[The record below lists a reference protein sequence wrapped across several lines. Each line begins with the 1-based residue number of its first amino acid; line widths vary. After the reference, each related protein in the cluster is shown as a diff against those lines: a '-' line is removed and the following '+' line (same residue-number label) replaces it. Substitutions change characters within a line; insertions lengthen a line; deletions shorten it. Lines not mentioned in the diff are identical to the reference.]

1 MWGIGVGYTWGIVL
15 ERGVRVSEVVSE
27 SAGKSDSVSVSSHGV
42 WRIWSVRACVE
53 WHVTEDKET

>member
-1 MWGIGVGYTWGIVL
+1 MWGIGVGYRWGIVL
-15 ERGVRVSEVVSE
+15 ECGVRVSGVVSE

-42 WRIWSVRACVE
+42 WRIWSVRVCVE